1 LDSNPFG
8 EDFMAHGPIFG
19 GRGAADDE
27 EILGKAYDARI
38 MSRLLGYLAPFTRQI
53 ALAFV
58 FMVIVA
64 LANLAVPYLWKTAID
79 GAIAQRSLSAL
90 NWIILAYV
98 GVGLVNWAA
107 GFGQIYTMS
116 WVGQRIIYNVRT
128 QLFEHL
134 QRLSFRYYD
143 THEVGRIMSRLLSDV
158 GVLNELLTGGI
169 IGIASDLF
177 TLIGIVAIMM
187 AMNPRLSLLA
197 FAVIPLLVLATE
209 FWRRR
214 AREAFRLVRR
224 TIARVNASLQ
234 ENISGVRVVQSFGR
248 EDLNQQR
255 FDEVNRSHLDA
266 NLYAARLSAVFFPSV
281 DLIGAIATALIIWYG
296 GTQVLGQQLTAGALV
311 AFVLYVGR
319 FFDPIRDLSQRYN
332 TMQSAMAAGERIFEM
347 VDTPVE
353 IADAPD
359 AVDLPTMRG
368 EVRFEDVSFGYDG
381 ETMVLKDINLAV
393 QPGEMVAFVGATGAG
408 KTSMINLI
416 GRFYDVS
423 RGRITVDGHDLRY
436 IQMHSLRRQL
446 GIVLQDPFLFSG
458 SIKENIRYGRLT
470 ATDEEIVAAAQAAQ
484 SHDFITALPQ
494 GYDTPVGERG
504 VKLSQGQRQLISFAR
519 AILADPRLL
528 ILDEATASIDTQTE
542 QRIQQA
548 LEYLLR
554 NRTSP
559 SPGLRTSFV
568 IAHRLSTITGA
579 DKVVVIDQG
588 RIVEMGR
595 HEELL
600 AQGGLYY
607 NLYTMS
613 FRQPDL
619 TGLQDPSGLQ
629 TT

>member
-1 LDSNPFG
+1 
-8 EDFMAHGPIFG
+8 
-19 GRGAADDE
+19 
-27 EILGKAYDARI
+27 
-38 MSRLLGYLAPFTRQI
+38 
-53 ALAFV
+53 
-58 FMVIVA
+58 
-64 LANLAVPYLWKTAID
+64 
-79 GAIAQRSLSAL
+79 
-90 NWIILAYV
+90 
-98 GVGLVNWAA
+98 
-107 GFGQIYTMS
+107 
-116 WVGQRIIYNVRT
+116 
-128 QLFEHL
+128 
-134 QRLSFRYYD
+134 
-143 THEVGRIMSRLLSDV
+143 
-158 GVLNELLTGGI
+158 
-169 IGIASDLF
+169 
-177 TLIGIVAIMM
+177 
-187 AMNPRLSLLA
+187 
-197 FAVIPLLVLATE
+197 
-209 FWRRR
+209 
-214 AREAFRLVRR
+214 
-224 TIARVNASLQ
+224 
-234 ENISGVRVVQSFGR
+234 
-248 EDLNQQR
+248 
-255 FDEVNRSHLDA
+255 
-266 NLYAARLSAVFFPSV
+266 
-281 DLIGAIATALIIWYG
+281 
-296 GTQVLGQQLTAGALV
+296 
-311 AFVLYVGR
+311 
-319 FFDPIRDLSQRYN
+319 
-332 TMQSAMAAGERIFEM
+332 
-347 VDTPVE
+347 
-353 IADAPD
+353 
-359 AVDLPTMRG
+359 
-368 EVRFEDVSFGYDG
+368 VSFGYDG

-423 RGRITVDGHDLRY
+423 RGRITVDGHDLRC

-619 TGLQDPSGLQ
+619 TGLQDPSGLK